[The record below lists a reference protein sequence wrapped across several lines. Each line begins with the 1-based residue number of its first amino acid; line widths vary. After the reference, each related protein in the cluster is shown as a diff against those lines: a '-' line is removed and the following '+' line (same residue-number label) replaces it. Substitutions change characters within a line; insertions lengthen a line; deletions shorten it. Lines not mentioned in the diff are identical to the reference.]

1 MFNNVFYYP
10 QYYYEAIQFKQKFQ
24 HGFSRRLN
32 NIFKMNSF
40 IFSYLINFLYKTL
53 TDSFLRYIYLVFNKS
68 FDLNK
73 PIAVHRYSY
82 YRLKS
87 RYQNFFYGK
96 RGTFPGLFL
105 YKKNSIATTRNFFYK
120 RRNKLNVFFKRKYF
134 PIDFNYRRHIK
145 RWIRVFKKYKYS
157 RFNVSSILRI
167 KHFFFQGLMHF
178 FYLNKIV
185 FTLPSLKIKYS
196 NKKFSSSIKSLLKL
210 NISMFSKRML
220 NYVLPRFLNNRE
232 RLFIL
237 NSFYINFKP
246 FYIVKRPNSK
256 FKRFFSNKQ
265 FLIPF
270 YFSNNFKFFFSDL
283 IFCWLIMS
291 TKFKYY
297 WKIQSKKIK

>member
-1 MFNNVFYYP
+1 M
-10 QYYYEAIQFKQKFQ
+10 
-24 HGFSRRLN
+24 
-32 NIFKMNSF
+32 
-40 IFSYLINFLYKTL
+40 
-53 TDSFLRYIYLVFNKS
+53 
-68 FDLNK
+68 
-73 PIAVHRYSY
+73 
-82 YRLKS
+82 
-87 RYQNFFYGK
+87 
-96 RGTFPGLFL
+96 
-105 YKKNSIATTRNFFYK
+105 
-120 RRNKLNVFFKRKYF
+120 
-134 PIDFNYRRHIK
+134 
-145 RWIRVFKKYKYS
+145 
-157 RFNVSSILRI
+157 SSILRI

-283 IFCWLIMS
+283 IFC
-291 TKFKYY
+291 
-297 WKIQSKKIK
+297 